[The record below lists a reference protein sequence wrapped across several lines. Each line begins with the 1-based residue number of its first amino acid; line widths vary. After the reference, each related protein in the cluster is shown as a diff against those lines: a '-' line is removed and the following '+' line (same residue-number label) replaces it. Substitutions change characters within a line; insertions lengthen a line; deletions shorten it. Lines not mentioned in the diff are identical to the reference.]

1 VVSAPGAQIEWK
13 YIVIDEAQ
21 RMKDRQSKLAKD
33 LDRFTA
39 ARRLLLTGT
48 PLQNELSELWSLL
61 NLLLPEV
68 HRPGQLLK
76 GLVFSMRVTCLV
88 TWLPV
93 LVTKCVLTSP
103 RCNYHASH
111 CAAWASCLPVAACWH
126 FGCRG

>member
-1 VVSAPGAQIEWK
+1 MSRVRRAQIEWK

-68 HRPGQLLK
+68 RRPGQLLT
-76 GLVFSMRVTCLV
+76 GVASQRRASPA
-88 TWLPV
+88 WSPGSRV
-93 LVTKCVLTSP
+93 LVSTDCSTNAVTS
-103 RCNYHASH
+103 S
-111 CAAWASCLPVAACWH
+111 
-126 FGCRG
+126 